1 MKKNRRLY
9 FDINATTPFF
19 ERSKIKTH
27 FANPSALY
35 QESQAAKYLLESSR
49 STLANLLGCDSSN
62 LIFTGSATE
71 ANNQVLM
78 SVLFHQLQTGLPSH
92 VILSSIE
99 HSSLIKAAQFI
110 QKMGV
115 EISFLPVEKTGQISL
130 DLLKSLITPRTRL
143 ISIMAANNEVGTL
156 QPLEEITK
164 VSRETG
170 CLFHTDAVQM
180 LGKSPFS
187 LSGLDVDFATFSGH
201 KVYAPKGVGL
211 LYAKEKSN
219 LLPLCHGGGQEYGLR
234 SGTENVEG
242 VFYFA
247 ESLSYIL
254 KDKLLFERLKSYQVE
269 IKEALKEA
277 FSEIL
282 FYSPDQNSLPNLLN
296 FSLPINAEAL
306 VMACDIEGIAIG
318 TGSACSTG
326 STEPSHVLRAMG
338 VSDRENKCAVR
349 VSFGA
354 ETSGE
359 EVHLFCERF
368 VSLAKKILER
378 KGAHF

>member
-19 ERSKIKTH
+19 ERSKIKAH

-35 QESQAAKYLLESSR
+35 QESQDAKCLLESSR
-49 STLANLLGCDSSN
+49 SVLAALLGCDASS

-78 SVLFHQLQTGLPSH
+78 SVLFHQLQSGQTCH
-92 VILSSIE
+92 VILSSVE

-115 EISFLPVEKTGQISL
+115 EVSFLPVDKEGRISIEA
-130 DLLKSLITPRTRL
+130 LKSLITPKTKL
-143 ISIMAANNEVGTL
+143 ISVMAANNEVGTL
-156 QPLEEITK
+156 QPLEEIIK

-187 LSGLDVDFATFSGH
+187 ISALDVDFATFSGH

-211 LYAKEKSN
+211 LYVKRKSD
-219 LLPLCHGGGQEYGLR
+219 LFPLCHGGGQEYGLR
-234 SGTENVEG
+234 SGTENVAAA
-242 VFYFA
+242 FYFA
-247 ESLSYIL
+247 ESLSYLL
-254 KDKLLFERLKSYQVE
+254 KDPLLFERLEGYQSDMKKV
-269 IKEALKEA
+269 LKNA
-277 FSEIL
+277 FPDLI
-282 FYSPDQNSLPNLLN
+282 FYSPDQNCLPNLLS
-296 FSLPINAEAL
+296 FSLPIDAEAL
-306 VMACDIEGIAIG
+306 VMACDMAGISIG

-338 VSDRENKCAVR
+338 VSDHENRRAVR

-354 ETSGE
+354 ETSE
-359 EVHLFCERF
+359 EEIALFCEKF
-368 VSLAKKILER
+368 LALVSRMLKR
-378 KGAHF
+378 MGPSF

>member
-1 MKKNRRLY
+1 MKKNKRLY

-19 ERSKIKTH
+19 ERSKIKTY

-35 QESQAAKYLLESSR
+35 QESQDAKYILESSR
-49 STLANLLGCDSSN
+49 SALANLLGCDASN
-62 LIFTGSATE
+62 LIFTSSATE

-78 SVLFHQLQTGLPSH
+78 SILFHQLQFGRPCH

-115 EISFLPVEKTGQISL
+115 DISFLPVDKTGRVSI
-130 DLLKSLITPRTRL
+130 DVLKSLITTRTRL
-143 ISIMAANNEVGTL
+143 ISVMAANNEVGSL
-156 QPLEEITK
+156 QPLDEVIK

-180 LGKSPFS
+180 LGKTPFS
-187 LSGLDVDFATFSGH
+187 LSALDVDFATFSGH

-211 LYAKEKSN
+211 LYVKRKSD
-219 LLPLCHGGGQEYGLR
+219 LFPLCHGGGQEYGLR
-234 SGTENVEG
+234 SGTENVEA

-247 ESLSYIL
+247 ESLAYLL
-254 KDKLLFERLKSYQVE
+254 KDPLLFERLKGHQSK
-269 IKEALKEA
+269 IKKVLKNA
-277 FSEIL
+277 FPEL
-282 FYSPDQNSLPNLLN
+282 TLYSPEQNCLPNLLN

-306 VMACDIEGIAIG
+306 VMACDMAGISIG

-326 STEPSHVLRAMG
+326 STDPSHVLSAMG
-338 VSDRENKCAVR
+338 VPDQENRRAVR
-349 VSFGA
+349 ISFGA
-354 ETSGE
+354 ETSDE
-359 EVHLFCERF
+359 EIALFCEKF
-368 VSLAKKILER
+368 VVLVREMLNRIDPI
-378 KGAHF
+378 F